1 MLNSAT
7 LTGLTSLQSLRLDS
21 NKITRV
27 EENLFRSL
35 VKLSVLNLE
44 SNELVSFNKNAL
56 IGLSKLE
63 ALCLYNNPISY
74 LIPDQLND
82 VFSMNKNCKVYTTTR
97 C

>member
-7 LTGLTSLQSLRLDS
+7 FSGLTSLQSLRLDS

-44 SNELVSFNKNAL
+44 SNELVSFNKRAL
-56 IGLSKLE
+56 IDLSKLE
-63 ALCLYNNPISY
+63 AVCFYDNPISN
-74 LIPDQLND
+74 LIPDHLND
-82 VFSMNKNCKVYTTTR
+82 VCSMNKNCKVYTTTR